1 MRLFY
6 VLYLCVLVLVS
17 PPGPHT
23 SLSLIP
29 LHCRVWELFSVDD
42 QVGVVGGF
50 QSEAPVTDDA
60 AITPLFVQ
68 VHNVLQVVSA
78 LEERHLQIQRHQGLT

>member
-1 MRLFY
+1 M
-6 VLYLCVLVLVS
+6 
-17 PPGPHT
+17 
-23 SLSLIP
+23 
-29 LHCRVWELFSVDD
+29 DD

-78 LEERHLQIQRHQGLT
+78 LEERHLKQRQ